1 MCKKPKTL
9 GELNKGETGIIVK
22 VKENYKI
29 SNRLLEMGFLEGTRV
44 EVIHEAPITKDPIAI
59 RVRGA
64 IIALRRSE
72 AQLIEIENE

>member
-1 MCKKPKTL
+1 MSKKPKTL
-9 GELNKGETGIIVK
+9 GELNKGEAGIIVK
-22 VKENYKI
+22 VEENHKI

-59 RVRGA
+59 RVRGT

-72 AQLIEIENE
+72 AQLIEIKNE